1 MKWIDLLNVSVTNVL
16 VGLAWVREMVPI
28 MAGHTRGAYAARTA
42 TMQGSK
48 EIDDKGFDVGQ
59 HSRRKTDDFCP

>member
-1 MKWIDLLNVSVTNVL
+1 
-16 VGLAWVREMVPI
+16 

-48 EIDDKGFDVGQ
+48 EIDDKGLMSASIRTAKRMIFVLKVNRAYMGA
-59 HSRRKTDDFCP
+59 